1 VDPASASTSQTEE
14 IEMVNIESQDLQ
26 EIIVSQPSASKDV
39 SIKAKDVKSK
49 EARPV
54 KSKGK
59 NAIKKPSQI
68 DVLFQDIE
76 AEAGLPS
83 PRHLSRLES
92 RVQELVLQMTHD
104 VAIVNPHSHRGELT
118 PRVPS
123 EVTDLVEQMQKARR
137 MRFIRSTLCMVTV
150 VTLVLSMFVLPTVVA
165 TVLRSKGLA
174 GWQKEVLRPTLPM
187 P

>member
-1 VDPASASTSQTEE
+1 
-14 IEMVNIESQDLQ
+14 MVNVESQDLQ
-26 EIIVSQPSASKDV
+26 EIIVSQPSASKDELEQ
-39 SIKAKDVKSK
+39 SKKAKDVKSK

-59 NAIKKPSQI
+59 KSVKKPSQI

-92 RVQELVLQMTHD
+92 RVQELVLKMTHD
-104 VAIVNPHSHRGELT
+104 VAIVNPHSHRGEMT

-137 MRFIRSTLCMVTV
+137 MSFIRSTLCIASVIAV
-150 VTLVLSMFVLPTVVA
+150 FLSITILPTVL
-165 TVLRSKGLA
+165 TTILRSKGVIPEWKKA
-174 GWQKEVLRPTLPM
+174 VAPGTSPM